1 MIKTKT
7 EKVKAHFS
15 DRHNKLI
22 QMLFTDI
29 KSDGI
34 DLLKFSEKGKN
45 IEIKSM
51 ILTSMFTLYAKDND
65 SDIILFIVI
74 DNINQRIK
82 SFYLVNTY
90 EIPLIINKRGM
101 RLSQVKKLSF
111 FKTEN
116 KNEIKEIVESLRS
129 NH

>member
-22 QMLFTDI
+22 QRLFTDI